1 MAVHECVAEEWR
13 SCRCGE
19 SRAGLETLRMKC
31 VLNRLAWAFAVTVLV
46 YAAVGPGMGVLYRN
60 PLACL
65 GVGLIGLGLCVDS
78 RRKLAAERVAQ
89 ARDDRRD
96 G

>member
-1 MAVHECVAEEWR
+1 
-13 SCRCGE
+13 
-19 SRAGLETLRMKC
+19 MKTI
-31 VLNRLAWAFAVTVLV
+31 LNRLAWAFAVTVLV

-78 RRKLAAERVAQ
+78 RRRLVAQ
-89 ARDDRRD
+89 RVSHANEHGGR